1 MTYWIEEATNSKEY
15 QSEVLSFSSYFEKLK
30 DNPERELR
38 PTCKYLL
45 DMINFFGKDEDQ
57 NFKLFS
63 MDNPDSP
70 AVFGQQ
76 VPEQAILENLI
87 NFLEEGINNKFILLV
102 GPNGSSKSSI
112 VKKMMKGAEIYSET
126 EEGSLYTFSWI
137 FPIENYVKGSLG
149 LANIVPQENLSTFAH
164 LDDKDI
170 SAIIGSELK
179 DHPLLLIPKL
189 YRQKL
194 IDELFPNNQTLLKNI
209 KKSYLYK
216 GDLSKKNKMIYD
228 ALLKNFKGNHQEVLK
243 HIRIERISIS
253 KRYSTSAVTIEPQIH
268 LDARMQQISMDKR
281 LASLP
286 PSLQCLN
293 LFSLQGEIVMANR
306 GILEYSDLLKRPLDT
321 YKYLLMTMETGTINI
336 QGILTELDT
345 FFIGTSNEIHLAAFK
360 QHPDFNSFKGRFNFI
375 KVPYLLNFE
384 DEESIYCEQVNSL
397 KEKTSFEPHAL
408 STLCLFAIMSR
419 LRVCQSKNY
428 PNKKLSNI
436 VTSLNPLEK
445 SLLLSNGKLPR
456 KLDIESKQVLKHN
469 IEEVR
474 NEFQTENLYEGKF
487 GLSPRDLKAILYQLS
502 SLHKR
507 VTFIEVI
514 EFLSKLILQKND
526 YDFLNMTPQGDF
538 HNPVRFISLL
548 KNYNLDSF
556 DHELRESLGLV
567 DNRSYEDYVKKY
579 IQNINAF
586 IKGEKLKNK
595 ITGKFEDCDVYFI
608 KEFENNITLEEEPEK
623 FRAHLIS
630 KLGAFALDNPNKE
643 IVYSTVFP
651 NLIQKLQESF
661 RNEQKSFIQDISKTL
676 VFYEAHLEKML
687 GAQKE
692 SHPEEKSQ
700 KNLSQREISQI
711 TLIIEN
717 LQKNFQYTKEG
728 AISIL
733 RYVIKER
740 Y

>member
-1 MTYWIEEATNSKEY
+1 MNDWTEEANLNNEY
-15 QSEVLSFSSYFEKLK
+15 QSEVLSFPSYFEKFK
-30 DNPERELR
+30 NNPERELR
-38 PTCKYLL
+38 PTCKYLM
-45 DMINFFGKDEDQ
+45 DMIHYFGKTEEGH
-57 NFKLFS
+57 FKLFTMES
-63 MDNPDSP
+63 PDSP
-70 AVFGQQ
+70 AVFGQRN
-76 VPEQAILENLI
+76 PEQAIIENLV

-112 VKKMMKGAEIYSET
+112 VKKVMKGAELYSET
-126 EEGSLYTFSWI
+126 DEGSLYTFSWV
-137 FPIENYVKGSLG
+137 FPIENYIKGSLG
-149 LANIVPQENLSTFAH
+149 LASIVPKENLTTFAD

-179 DHPLLLIPKL
+179 DHPLLLIPKS
-189 YRQKL
+189 YRQKIIHEIL
-194 IDELFPNNQTLLKNI
+194 SDNQTLLNFI

-216 GDLSKKNKMIYD
+216 GDLSKKNKMIYN

-384 DEESIYCEQVNSL
+384 DEEKIYKEQVHGL
-397 KEKTSFEPHAL
+397 KEKANFEPHAL
-408 STLCLFAIMSR
+408 TTLCLFSIMSR

-428 PNKKLSNI
+428 SNKKLSNI

-445 SLLLSNGKLPR
+445 TLLLSDGTLPK
-456 KLDIESKQVLKHN
+456 KLDLESKQILKHN

-487 GLSPRDLKAILYQLS
+487 GLSPRDLKAIIYQLS
-502 SLHKR
+502 SCYNQ

-514 EFLSKLILQKND
+514 EYLSKLILQKND

-548 KNYNLDSF
+548 KNHNLDVF

-567 DNRSYEDYVKKY
+567 DNRSYDDYIKKY
-579 IQNINAF
+579 IENINAF

-595 ITGKFEDCDVYFI
+595 ITGKFEDCDVFLI
-608 KEFENNITLEEEPEK
+608 KEFENNITLDEEPEK
-623 FRAHLIS
+623 FRAQLIS
-630 KLGAFALDNPNKE
+630 KLGAFALDNPNKK
-643 IVYSTVFP
+643 IKYSLVFP
-651 NLIQKLQESF
+651 NLIQKLKESF
-661 RNEQKSFIQDISKTL
+661 RKEQKIFIQDISKTL
-676 VFYEAHLEKML
+676 VFYEAHLVNL
-687 GAQKE
+687 SNAQE
-692 SHPEEKSQ
+692 DSQ
-700 KNLSQREISQI
+700 KNLSKREISEI
-711 TLIIEN
+711 TSIVEN

-733 RYVIKER
+733 KYVIKER

>member
-1 MTYWIEEATNSKEY
+1 MTYWIEEATNNKEY
-15 QSEVLSFSSYFEKLK
+15 QSEVLSFSSYFEKFK
-30 DNPERELR
+30 NDPERELR

-45 DMINFFGKDEDQ
+45 DMINFFGKTEEKY
-57 NFKLFS
+57 FKLFS
-63 MDNPDSP
+63 MNNPDSP

-76 VPEQAILENLI
+76 APQQSILENLI

-137 FPIENYVKGSLG
+137 FPIENYIKGSLG
-149 LANIVPQENLSTFAH
+149 LTNIAPQENLTTFAH

-179 DHPLLLIPKL
+179 DHPVLLIPKE

-194 IDELFPNNQTLLKNI
+194 IDELLSSNQPLLKNI

-293 LFSLQGEIVMANR
+293 LFSLQGEIVLANR

-384 DEESIYCEQVNSL
+384 DEESIYSEQVNSL
-397 KEKTSFEPHAL
+397 EEKTSFEPHAL

-456 KLDIESKQVLKHN
+456 KLDLESKQILKHN

-487 GLSPRDLKAILYQLS
+487 GLSPRDLKAIIYHLS
-502 SLHKR
+502 SLYDR

-514 EFLSKLILQKND
+514 EYLSKLILQKND

-548 KNYNLDSF
+548 KNYNLDYF

-687 GAQKE
+687 SAQKK
-692 SHPEEKSQ
+692 SPPTEESQ
-700 KNLSQREISQI
+700 KHLSQREISQI

>member
-1 MTYWIEEATNSKEY
+1 MTDWLEDANSSKDY
-15 QSEVLSFSSYFEKLK
+15 QSEILSFSTYFEKFQN
-30 DNPERELR
+30 NPEKELR
-38 PTCKYLL
+38 SSCKYLL
-45 DMINFFGKDEDQ
+45 DMINYFGKDD
-57 NFKLFS
+57 NDLYNLFTLQQ
-63 MDNPDSP
+63 PDSP

-76 VPEQAILENLI
+76 IPEKSIIENLI

-112 VKKMMKGAEIYSET
+112 VKKIMKGAEIYSES
-126 EEGSLYTFSWI
+126 EPGSLYSFSWI

-149 LANIVPQENLSTFAH
+149 LANYVPQDNLTTFAH

-179 DHPLLLIPKL
+179 DHPILLIPKIS
-189 YRQKL
+189 RQKIINEVL
-194 IDELFPNNQTLLKNI
+194 SNNPQVLKYVQ
-209 KKSYLYK
+209 KSYLYR

-243 HIRIERISIS
+243 YIRVERIKIS

-375 KVPYLLNFE
+375 KVPYLLNHL
-384 DEESIYCEQVNSL
+384 EEEKIYKEQVEGL
-397 KEKTSFEPHAL
+397 KDKSVFEPHSL
-408 STLCLFAIMSR
+408 ETLCLFSTMSR

-428 PNKKLSNI
+428 SNKKLSNI
-436 VTSLNPLEK
+436 VTGFNPLEK
-445 SLLLSNGKLPR
+445 CLLLSKNILPE
-456 KLDIESKQVLKHN
+456 KLDIESKQILRHS
-469 IEEVR
+469 IDEVR
-474 NEFQTENLYEGKF
+474 NEFKTENLYEGKF
-487 GLSPRDLKAILYQLS
+487 GLSPRDLKNIIYQLS
-502 SLHKR
+502 STYKR
-507 VTFIEVI
+507 VTFIEI
-514 EFLSKLILQKND
+514 IDFLGKLILQKND

-548 KNYNLDSF
+548 KNHNLNIF
-556 DHELRESLGLV
+556 DFELRESLGLV
-567 DNRSYEDYVKKY
+567 DNRSYEDYIKKY
-579 IQNINAF
+579 IENINAF

-595 ITGKFEDCDVYFI
+595 ITGKFEECDVYFI
-608 KEFENNITLEEEPEK
+608 KEFESSITLEEEAEK

-630 KLGAFALDNPNKE
+630 KLGAFALDNPKKE
-643 IVYSTVFP
+643 IKYSEVFP

-661 RNEQKSFIQDISKTL
+661 RKEQKNLIQDISKNL
-676 VFYEAHLEKML
+676 VFYEAQIDAAQGSHTEKKRPSKN
-687 GAQKE
+687 GQ
-692 SHPEEKSQ
+692 
-700 KNLSQREISQI
+700 NLSQKEISQI
-711 TLIIEN
+711 TAIISN
-717 LQKNFQYTKEG
+717 LQKKFQYTREG

-733 RYVIKER
+733 KYVIKER